1 MYDSIGNTYLDAY
14 NNVPL
19 VGHEH
24 PKIIKSA
31 QKQIAKLNT
40 NTRYLYSNLS
50 EYSKLLL
57 KKFPK
62 KFKKVFYVN
71 SGSAASDLAI
81 RIAKTHTQNK
91 NIAILEQGYHGNTS
105 RGINI
110 SHYKYS
116 GKGGHKK
123 KKILLNYPF
132 QIVLTKKE
140 CLNLNHYL
148 LTMQ

>member
-1 MYDSIGNTYLDAY
+1 MYDTIGNTYLDAY

-24 PKIIKSA
+24 PRITKSA

-62 KFKKVFYVN
+62 KF
-71 SGSAASDLAI
+71 
-81 RIAKTHTQNK
+81 
-91 NIAILEQGYHGNTS
+91 
-105 RGINI
+105 
-110 SHYKYS
+110 
-116 GKGGHKK
+116 
-123 KKILLNYPF
+123 
-132 QIVLTKKE
+132 
-140 CLNLNHYL
+140 
-148 LTMQ
+148 